1 MGQNQILVAISPTKN
16 LFADTYDRRVVEY
29 REEMKAMEN
38 SLRQNVKQLGK
49 RMINFMMESGGKIK
63 KAFSTDSNVFI

>member
-1 MGQNQILVAISPTKN
+1 M
-16 LFADTYDRRVVEY
+16 EY
-29 REEMKAMEN
+29 REEMTAMEN

-63 KAFSTDSNVFI
+63 KAFSTDSNVFV

>member
-1 MGQNQILVAISPTKN
+1 
-16 LFADTYDRRVVEY
+16 
-29 REEMKAMEN
+29 MKTMEN

-49 RMINFMMESGGKIK
+49 KMINFMMESGGKIK

>member
-1 MGQNQILVAISPTKN
+1 MWGLFVQTAFNLVWMAIP
-16 LFADTYDRRVVEY
+16 DTYDRRIIEY

-38 SLRQNVKQLGK
+38 SLRQNVKQLGR

-63 KAFSTDSNVFI
+63 KAFTTDSNVFV